1 LANSPEKVRES
12 CPTLRYITDA
22 TEIYIGISGDG
33 AINFVSTLEGR
44 SISDRDLTVKSGI
57 LGKDW
62 AKVDVLVAD
71 DLASMG
77 VKLNIP
83 TFLKGKG
90 QFEEDELVETR
101 CMDKFRIHVE

>member
-1 LANSPEKVRES
+1 MANSPEKVRES

-57 LGKDW
+57 LSKDW
-62 AKVDVLVAD
+62 AKVDVPVAD

-90 QFEEDELVETR
+90 QFEDELAETR
-101 CMDKFRIHVE
+101 CMAKFCIHVE